1 MANNDNDFMD
11 SFSQLFGGKSSNKS
25 NCDTCGYKA
34 YSDKINK
41 IKKMMIDCKN
51 VAIKA
56 NTKLEYL
63 ELVEKCFN
71 KVAKEIK

>member
-1 MANNDNDFMD
+1 MDNDFLD
-11 SFSQLFGGKSSNKS
+11 SFSQLFGSQTKSSCN
-25 NCDTCGYKA
+25 TCGYKA

-41 IKKMMIDCKN
+41 IKTMMRDCKKI
-51 VAIKA
+51 AIKA
-56 NTKLEYL
+56 PSRLEYL